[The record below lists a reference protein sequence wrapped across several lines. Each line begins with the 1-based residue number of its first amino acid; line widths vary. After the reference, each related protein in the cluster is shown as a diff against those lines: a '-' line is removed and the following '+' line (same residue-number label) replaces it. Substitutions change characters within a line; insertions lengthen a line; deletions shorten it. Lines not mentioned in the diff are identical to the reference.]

1 MMSSDE
7 VVAQLRAIDFFSA
20 LSDKDL
26 RRVADRG
33 SVHEHPA
40 GSVLAEQ
47 DKSGVGFHLILTG
60 TAQVEVGGQTRA
72 SLKVGDHFGE
82 ISLIDGSP
90 RSATVRVGPE
100 GATTFALTSW
110 KFAPLLQ
117 EYPEITLA
125 LLKTLCA
132 RLRRTEALLDEH

>member
-60 TAQVEVGGQTRA
+60 TAQVEVGG
-72 SLKVGDHFGE
+72 GFGE